1 MTSKG
6 QPQFLSRLKDRF
18 SLSDDALK
26 QIQQAVDHDG
36 RSLAD
41 VLVDFGIVSETGLK
55 SVIGELPTV
64 AGAVD
69 DLDDGSASSGRSPKD
84 VDDQDDL
91 RAMLLPP
98 MKRSFDRYDLGDELA
113 RGGMGRIVETM
124 DTTLERTVAMKLLLG
139 GKEQRLGWQLRF
151 AQEAQITGQLQHP
164 NIIPVYDLGEWAD
177 GQLYFTMKRVDGL
190 TLRDVLKSLRA
201 DDPDTLAE
209 YTRTHLLQVFQK
221 ICMAVAYAHSRSV
234 VHRDLKPSNIMIG
247 GYGEVLVMDW
257 GLAKILKKEA
267 SGGQKVKSHREE
279 LGRLATRQGEAI
291 GTPGYMPPELA
302 LGQLHLV
309 DDRSDVFSLGAI
321 LYEMLTLKRP
331 YAGRDAQTIL
341 QKMLRSPVKAARL
354 RTPDRNIPID
364 LDEVCSRCLQRDV
377 SKRYESVLELHH
389 AVQRHLESRA
399 EAFEQ
404 PSVFSTTELEQQV
417 AQYMTSVEREKR
429 LREEIRDLKSTQVPW
444 ASLDERR
451 IKRKLA
457 HKHRLCDEQVRERFA
472 LACDVLN
479 SRLVRDPADAAAKT
493 TLSDIACAEFRRCD
507 EIGDTVGLAQS
518 RRILTR
524 LNMHPELLRGDGSLQ
539 IDTNPPDLTVKIYRI
554 TEVDSVL
561 TPIRKDTVSPTPIV
575 IHDLPMGPYLVSAPT
590 ATGRDVRTS
599 FRLGRCQKI
608 KLNLN
613 TVAAAQVPDG
623 FLYIPSGHSLVGL
636 DDNAAWP
643 ARRDCISHGAFC
655 ISRLPVTMRDYMRFL
670 NALAR
675 TDLSRALQ
683 YAPKNPLTGEQ
694 LLSQMGASFYI
705 PRSEFSGQ
713 PWDPNWPVFGVTR
726 DDAIAFCRWRA
737 RRDSLS
743 YRLPTSEEW
752 EIAARGGD
760 GRTFPWGD
768 HWEAS
773 FCNTAAG
780 QLGLPSL
787 APVGSHPND
796 RSPYGLMDLAGG
808 VTEWTST
815 DVKQA
820 GKSMAICRG
829 GRWNGSVRDS
839 RCASRHPMPAQAAHL
854 GVGFRLA
861 LDAAD

>member
-6 QPQFLSRLKDRF
+6 QTQFLSRLRDRF
-18 SLSDDALK
+18 SLSEEALE
-26 QIQQAVDHDG
+26 QIQYAVDHEG

-41 VLVDFGIVSETGLK
+41 VLVDLGIVTQNGLK

-64 AGAVD
+64 AGDVD
-69 DLDDGSASSGRSPKD
+69 DLVDGSSSSERSQKVAD
-84 VDDQDDL
+84 EHDDL

-98 MKRSFDRYDLGDELA
+98 MKPGFDRYDLGDELA
-113 RGGMGRIVETM
+113 RGGMGRIVETV
-124 DTTLERTVAMKLLLG
+124 DTTLERSVAMKLLLG
-139 GKEQRLGWQLRF
+139 GKGQRLGWQLRF

-164 NIIPVYDLGEWAD
+164 NIIPVYDLGERAD
-177 GQLYFTMKRVDGL
+177 GQLYFTMKRVDGQ
-190 TLRDVLKSLRA
+190 TLRDVFKGLRA
-201 DDPDTLAE
+201 DDPDMLAE

-341 QKMLRSPVKAARL
+341 QKMLRSPVKPARL
-354 RTPDRNIPID
+354 RAPDRNIPID
-364 LDEVCSRCLQRDV
+364 LDEACSRCLERDV

-389 AVQRHLESRA
+389 AVQRHLEAGA

-404 PSVFSTTELEQQV
+404 PSVFSTSELEQQV
-417 AQYMTSVEREKR
+417 AQYMTSVEREKV
-429 LREEIRDLKSTQVPW
+429 LRDEVKTLKAKEVPW
-444 ASLDERR
+444 SSLDERR
-451 IKRKLA
+451 ITRKLI
-457 HKHRLCDEQVRERFA
+457 HKHRLLDEQVRERFS
-472 LACDVLN
+472 LAGDVLN
-479 SRLVRDPADAAAKT
+479 SRLIRDPSDTAAKA
-493 TLSDIACAEFRRCD
+493 TLAEIASAEFRRCD
-507 EIGDTVGLAQS
+507 EIDDAPGLAQC

-524 LNMHPELLRGDGSLQ
+524 LNVHAELLRGDGQLE
-539 IDTNPPDLTVKIYRI
+539 IETNPPGLMVKLYRI

-561 TPIRKDTVSPTPIV
+561 TPIRKDTMASTPVSIT
-575 IHDLPMGPYLVSAPT
+575 DLPMGPYLVSAPT
-590 ATGRDVRTS
+590 ASGRDVRAS
-599 FRLGRCQKI
+599 FRIGRCQRL

-613 TVAAAQVPDG
+613 TLAAARVPDG
-623 FLYIPSGHSLVGL
+623 FLYIPAGHAQLGL

-643 ARRDCISHGAFC
+643 TCRDTVEHPAFC

-683 YAPKNPLTGEQ
+683 HAPKNPLTGEQ

-713 PWDPNWPVFGVTR
+713 TWDPNWPVFGVTR

-743 YRLPTSEEW
+743 YRLPTSQEW

-760 GRTFPWGD
+760 GRAFPWGD

-815 DVKQA
+815 DIQQA
-820 GKSMAICRG
+820 GKFMAICRG

-839 RCASRHPMPAQAAHL
+839 RCASRHPMPPSAAHL

-861 LDAAD
+861 LNSAD

>member
-1 MTSKG
+1 MSSKG
-6 QPQFLSRLKDRF
+6 QTQFISRLRDRF
-18 SLSDDALK
+18 SLSEEALE
-26 QIQQAVDHDG
+26 QIQHAVDQEG

-41 VLVDFGIVSETGLK
+41 VLVDLGIVTQNGLK

-64 AGAVD
+64 AGEVD
-69 DLDDGSASSGRSPKD
+69 DLDGVSAGSDEPPKG
-84 VDDQDDL
+84 VDENDDL

-98 MKRSFDRYDLGDELA
+98 MKPGFQRYALGDELA
-113 RGGMGRIVETM
+113 RGGMGRIVETV
-124 DTTLERTVAMKLLLG
+124 DTTLERSVAMKLLLG
-139 GKEQRLGWQLRF
+139 GKGQRLGWQLRF

-164 NIIPVYDLGEWAD
+164 NIIPVYDLGERSD
-177 GQLYFTMKRVDGL
+177 GQLYFTMKRVDGR
-190 TLRDVLKSLRA
+190 TLRDVFRGLRA
-201 DDPDTLAE
+201 DDPDIHKE

-341 QKMLRSPVKAARL
+341 QKMLKSPVKPGRL
-354 RTPDRNIPID
+354 RAPDRNIPID
-364 LDEVCSRCLQRDV
+364 LDEVCSRCLERDV

-404 PSVFSTTELEQQV
+404 PSVFSTSELEQQV
-417 AQYMTSVEREKR
+417 AQYMTSVEREQK
-429 LREEIRDLKSTQVPW
+429 LRDEVKTLRAEQVPW
-444 ASLDERR
+444 SSLDERR
-451 IKRKLA
+451 IMRKLV
-457 HKHRLCDEQVRERFA
+457 HKHRLLEEQVRERFA

-479 SRLVRDPADAAAKT
+479 SRLVRDPADGAAKS
-493 TLSDIACAEFRRCD
+493 TLADIASAEFNRCD
-507 EIGDTVGLAQS
+507 QIDDTVGLAQC

-524 LNMHPELLRGDGSLQ
+524 LNMHADLLRGDGKLD
-539 IDTNPPDLTVKIYRI
+539 IETNPPGLTVKIYRI

-561 TPIRKDTVSPTPIV
+561 TPIRKDTLSSTPVSIT
-575 IHDLPMGPYLVSAPT
+575 DLPMGPYLVSAPT
-590 ATGRDVRTS
+590 ASGRDVRAS
-599 FRLGRCQKI
+599 FRIARGQSM

-613 TVAAAQVPDG
+613 TVAAAQSPDG
-623 FLYIPSGHSLVGL
+623 FLYVPSGHTQIGV

-643 ARRDCISHGAFC
+643 ASRDYIDHSAFC

-683 YAPKNPLTGEQ
+683 HAPKNPLTGEQ

-713 PWDPNWPVFGVTR
+713 TWDPNWPVFGVTR

-743 YRLPTSEEW
+743 YRLPTSQEW

-760 GRTFPWGD
+760 GRSFPWGD

-815 DVKQA
+815 DVQQA
-820 GKSMAICRG
+820 GKFMAICRG

-839 RCASRHPMPAQAAHL
+839 RCASRHPMPPKAAHL

-861 LDAAD
+861 LDSAD